1 MGYKLEGK
9 KLGGE
14 ERFWGEAWVEL
25 KGWSMRLMWSR
36 CIVYMNGI
44 IKKNLRKQQLLHT
57 ET

>member
-1 MGYKLEGK
+1 MGYKLKGK

-36 CIVYMNGI
+36 CTVYMNGI
-44 IKKNLRKQQLLHT
+44 IKKT
-57 ET
+57 